1 MLSKHICTYAF
12 TKECL
17 FLLTVMTAQL
27 SHFFFHSLFTSA
39 NFLLHSNLILDLSD
53 HSHFLKQQMAFKIF
67 KENHANTQSNIQQT
81 HRIGSSVYS
90 KLFSKGI
97 SEFRSDTPASVR
109 I

>member
-17 FLLTVMTAQL
+17 LLLTVMSVPV

-53 HSHFLKQQMAFKIF
+53 HFHYLKQQMAFKIP

-81 HRIGSSVYS
+81 HRIDSPVYS
-90 KLFSKGI
+90 KLFCLLKIILKGHI
-97 SEFRSDTPASVR
+97 G